1 MCSLASVTDPQARP
15 MLALDTVSFGYDAQ
29 ETLQELTVSIAP
41 GSFHFLTGPSGAGK
55 TTFLRLVYL
64 DRRPDSGR
72 LTLFNEDTGGL
83 DRAGVTRLRR
93 RIGIVFQD
101 FRLLEHM
108 SVHDNIALALRVSGK
123 RVADHRTDIAELVKW
138 VGLGKRVGARPA
150 ELSAGEKQ
158 RAAIARAVINAP
170 DLILA
175 DEPTGNIDPE
185 MGARILRL
193 LVELNGLGKTVLIA
207 THDLGLIRSAKSM
220 VSARV
225 LRLADGRLAQGTQA
239 L

>member
-1 MCSLASVTDPQARP
+1 VQ
-15 MLALDTVSFGYDAQ
+15 
-29 ETLQELTVSIAP
+29 IAP
-41 GSFHFLTGPSGAGK
+41 GAFHFLTGPSGAGK
-55 TTFLRLVYL
+55 TTFLRLVSL
-64 DRRPDSGR
+64 EHRPDSGTI
-72 LTLFNEDTGGL
+72 LLFNENPSHLERG
-83 DRAGVTRLRR
+83 AVARLRR

-101 FRLLEHM
+101 FRLLDHM
-108 SVHDNIALALRVSGK
+108 SVLDNIALPLRVIGK
-123 RVADHRTDIAELVKW
+123 RAEAHERDIAELIKW
-138 VGLGKRVGARPA
+138 VGLADRVHARPA

-207 THDLGLIRSAKSM
+207 THDMGLIRAAKGM
-220 VSARV
+220 VTARI
-225 LRLADGRLAQGTQA
+225 LRLADGTLAQGA
-239 L
+239 SEL